1 MRYTDKI
8 IYEAFGSEWT
18 RTPDFSF
25 VASVV
30 ASETDVLNA
39 MYKNTH
45 YDAHHML
52 YVERLGTNA
61 VRPCFNVYRP
71 SYSGVLYYI
80 RPKEE
85 S

>member
-1 MRYTDKI
+1 MRYSDKI
-8 IYEAFGSEWT
+8 IYEAFSNDWT
-18 RTPDFSF
+18 KTPEFSF

-45 YDAHHML
+45 YDPRHML

-61 VRPCFNVYRP
+61 VKPQFHVYRP
-71 SYSGVLYYI
+71 TYSGVLYYI
-80 RPKEE
+80 RPKDE

>member
-8 IYEAFGSEWT
+8 IYEAYANEWSKN
-18 RTPDFSF
+18 PDFTF

-30 ASETDVLNA
+30 ASESDVLDA

-45 YDAHHML
+45 YEPRHVL
-52 YVERLGTNA
+52 YIERLGTNA

-71 SYSGVLYYI
+71 TYSGVLYYI
-80 RPKEE
+80 RPKDE